1 MASHRSCYVYVVLP
15 GDAEFT
21 TAGRFRLRC
30 GPGGAASG
38 EFVYG
43 RSYLE
48 RSEAVEL
55 DPVELRLADRLYL
68 TGRMG
73 GFFGAVRDS
82 MPDYWGRLL
91 IERRLG
97 RARLDEF
104 EYLMEG
110 PDDRAGALGFGPSVE
125 PPSPRLRFAAP
136 VALTALQAAADAL
149 AAGEG
154 GGRAAGPGAAGEC
167 RAGASSDLGKPGS
180 DRTATSG
187 RHWWAERRQADHGNS
202 DSDRAAALAHAIFD
216 EGTSMGGAR
225 PKAVVEDGDALWL
238 AKFSRPQDRWNE
250 PRAEH
255 AMLLLARECGIRA
268 AESRIERAGNQD
280 VLLVRRFDRERSG
293 EEGGW
298 LRHRMASALTLL
310 RSDDSPT
317 GRERWSYL
325 ALADELRRVSAQPTE
340 DLKDLFARMC
350 FNAAVSNLDDH
361 PRNHAILA
369 RGRSWR
375 LAPAYDLNPSPAYSM
390 ERDLSMVCGPEG
402 RRARREN
409 LVAGAARFLMGR
421 EEAEA
426 ALDRIVAVVRARW
439 REAATRAGVG
449 AGDREALRSAFVPQG
464 LFFESTS

>member
-1 MASHRSCYVYVVLP
+1 MASDRSCYVYVVLP
-15 GDAEFT
+15 GATEFT
-21 TAGRFRLRC
+21 TAGRFRLRA
-30 GPGGAASG
+30 GPGGATSG

-97 RARLDEF
+97 RSRLDEF
-104 EYLMEG
+104 DYLLEG

-125 PPSPRLRFAAP
+125 PLSPRLRFAGR
-136 VALTALQAAADAL
+136 VALATLQAATDAMAAADTM
-149 AAGEG
+149 AARET
-154 GGRAAGPGAAGEC
+154 GAE
-167 RAGASSDLGKPGS
+167 
-180 DRTATSG
+180 SG
-187 RHWWAERRQADHGNS
+187 DP
-202 DSDRAAALAHAIFD
+202 AAALARAIFE

-238 AKFSRPQDRWNE
+238 AKFSRARDRWNE
-250 PRAEH
+250 PRVEH
-255 AMLLLARECGIRA
+255 ALLLLAKECGIRA
-268 AESRIERAGNQD
+268 AESRIEHAGERD
-280 VLLVRRFDRERSG
+280 VLLVRRFDRERSARG
-293 EEGGW
+293 GGW

-325 ALADELRRVSAQPTE
+325 ELADEVRRASAEPRE
-340 DLKDLFARMC
+340 DLRELFARMC

-361 PRNHAILA
+361 PRNHAMLA
-369 RGRSWR
+369 RARSWR
-375 LAPAYDLNPSPAYSM
+375 LAPAYDLTPSPAYSL
-390 ERDLSMVCGPEG
+390 ERDLSMSCGPEG
-402 RRARREN
+402 RRARKGN
-409 LVAGAARFLMGR
+409 LVAGSGRFLMGR
-421 EEAEA
+421 EEAEVVFDRVA
-426 ALDRIVAVVRARW
+426 AMVGARW
-439 REAATRAGVG
+439 RETMDRAGVG
-449 AGDREALRSAFVPQG
+449 AGDQEAVRSAFVPDG
-464 LFFESTS
+464 LFF

>member
-125 PPSPRLRFAAP
+125 PPSPRLRFAGP
-136 VALTALQAAADAL
+136 VALAALQAAADAL

-154 GGRAAGPGAAGEC
+154 GGRAVGAGTAGEC
-167 RAGASSDLGKPGS
+167 RAGASSDHGNPGS
-180 DRTATSG
+180 ARAATSG
-187 RHWWAERRQADHGNS
+187 RHWWAERRQADHGNPGR
-202 DSDRAAALAHAIFD
+202 DRAAALAHAIFD

-225 PKAVVEDGDALWL
+225 PKAVVEDRDALWL
-238 AKFSRPQDRWNE
+238 AKFSRPRDRWNQ

-340 DLKDLFARMC
+340 DLKELFARMC

-449 AGDREALRSAFVPQG
+449 AGDREALRSAFVPKG

>member
-1 MASHRSCYVYVVLP
+1 MASDRSCYVYVVLP

-21 TAGRFRLRC
+21 TAGRFRLRG

-136 VALTALQAAADAL
+136 VALAALQAAADAL

-154 GGRAAGPGAAGEC
+154 GGRAVGAGAAGEC
-167 RAGASSDLGKPGS
+167 RAGANSDHGKPG
-180 DRTATSG
+180 R
-187 RHWWAERRQADHGNS
+187 
-202 DSDRAAALAHAIFD
+202 DRAATLAHAVLD

-238 AKFSRPQDRWNE
+238 AKFSRPRDRWNE

-268 AESRIERAGNQD
+268 AESRIERAGNRD

-293 EEGGW
+293 KGGGW

-340 DLKDLFARMC
+340 DLKELFARMC

-361 PRNHAILA
+361 PRNHAVLA

-426 ALDRIVAVVRARW
+426 VLDRIVAVVRARW

-449 AGDREALRSAFVPQG
+449 AGDREALRSAFVSKG

>member
-1 MASHRSCYVYVVLP
+1 MASDRSCYVYVVLP

-21 TAGRFRLRC
+21 TAGRFRLRG

-125 PPSPRLRFAAP
+125 PPSPRLRFAGP
-136 VALTALQAAADAL
+136 VALAALQAAADAL

-167 RAGASSDLGKPGS
+167 RAGASSDHGNPGS
-180 DRTATSG
+180 ARAATSG
-187 RHWWAERRQADHGNS
+187 RHWWAERRQADHG
-202 DSDRAAALAHAIFD
+202 DPGSDRAAALAHAIFD

-238 AKFSRPQDRWNE
+238 AKFSRPRDRWNE

-340 DLKDLFARMC
+340 DLKELFARMC

-409 LVAGAARFLMGR
+409 LVAGAGRFLMGR

-426 ALDRIVAVVRARW
+426 ALDRIVVVVRARW

-449 AGDREALRSAFVPQG
+449 AGDREALRRAFVPKG